1 MRKLQYLTLSLLAA
15 FLMSAQAQTIQLN
28 FLAWYGEDQAKV
40 FNQALAEYQ
49 KLNPNVK
56 INISYVAGTGAA
68 TYPNVLRTSI
78 AGGRAPDMF
87 TMWGG
92 SIAGPFIDSQSAI
105 DTAPYF
111 KKYGWDKLLI
121 PAAVNII
128 KRNGTTWGVPIDLRA
143 MTLYYRK
150 DIFAKNG
157 LKVPTT
163 FAQLEEVCAKLKTQN
178 IPCVSTAGTYGW
190 HAMRM
195 FQFFLEHTA
204 GPTLHDQLLQGKASW
219 DRPEVVAAFALFK
232 KWTDNGWFPN
242 GFMGISPDQ
251 AQQLFLQG
259 KAAMILEGDWF
270 VTNVAGAGLNGDTVG
285 FFPTPTDQKP
295 LRLSGFGE
303 QFMISK
309 QSKNPDAVAE
319 FINWWVQPATQKK
332 YYAVNGSTATKGG
345 VPSENANPLAVQY
358 ADMVANS
365 NTFTV
370 LDQAFPPEFM
380 STTYFR
386 LQSEVASGKTSPADA
401 AKQMQAGLAQ
411 VK

>member
-1 MRKLQYLTLSLLAA
+1 MKLKGLALG
-15 FLMSAQAQTIQLN
+15 FLVALFVSAHAQTVQLN

-40 FNQALAEYQ
+40 FNQALADYQ

-56 INISYVAGTGAA
+56 INVSYVAGTGAA

-92 SIAGPFIDSQSAI
+92 SIAAPFIDSQSSI
-105 DTAPYF
+105 DTSAYF
-111 KKYGWDKLLI
+111 KKYSWDKLLI
-121 PAAVNII
+121 PAAIGII
-128 KRNGTTWGVPIDLRA
+128 KRNNTTWGVPIDLRA

-150 DIFAKNG
+150 DVFAKNN

-163 FAQLEEVCAKLKTQN
+163 FAQLEENCAKLKTQN
-178 IPCVSTAGTYGW
+178 IPCVATAGTYGW

-195 FQFFLEHTA
+195 FQYFLEHTA
-204 GPTLHDQLLQGKASW
+204 GPALHDQLLSGKASW
-219 DRPEVVAAFALFK
+219 DRPEVVAAFATFK
-232 KWTDNGWFPN
+232 KWADNGWFPS

-251 AQQLFLQG
+251 SSQLFLQA
-259 KAAMILEGDWF
+259 KAAMTIEGDWY

-285 FFPTPTDQKP
+285 FFPAPSDHKP

-309 QSKNPDAVAE
+309 QSKNADAVAE
-319 FINWWVQPATQKK
+319 FINWWVQPANQKK
-332 YYAVNGSTATKGG
+332 YYSVNGSTATKGG
-345 VPSENANPLAVQY
+345 APSENANPLAVQY
-358 ADMVANS
+358 ADLIADND
-365 NTFTV
+365 TFTV
-370 LDQAFPPEFM
+370 LDQAFSPEFM

-401 AKQMQAGLAQ
+401 AKQMQAGLP
-411 VK
+411 K